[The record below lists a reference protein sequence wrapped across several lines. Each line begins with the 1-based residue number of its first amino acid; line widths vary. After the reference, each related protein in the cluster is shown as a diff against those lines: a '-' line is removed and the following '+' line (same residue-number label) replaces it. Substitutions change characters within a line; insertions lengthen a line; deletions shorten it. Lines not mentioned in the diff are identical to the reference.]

1 MVKIFQKLC
10 YVYYMTKKHFI
21 TFVNNGY
28 MSTERIFNEAQN
40 SGFFDTVSIKN
51 ETDIPEFIQKHKRF
65 IISNK
70 PGYGRWIWKP
80 KIILDKLE
88 SIDESDFLIWGDA
101 GSYIN
106 KNGKQRFEEYL
117 SLLNDDK
124 PIGVFSTTKN
134 YTVKTYVKR
143 DTIMDYFPEFDTQED
158 FTYLYSGVIIIKK
171 NNFSLKVINEW
182 KNLIENYRYND
193 TRKSIKFKENYCL
206 AGNDGDNGLF
216 SLCIVKHKNKVRFLG
231 ENEIMIYKNGIQYHH
246 LTKEEQE
253 ELDWNVLHDKPFQ
266 ARRLTPKLYKD
277 IV

>member
-1 MVKIFQKLC
+1 
-10 YVYYMTKKHFI
+10 MTKKNFI

-28 MSTERIFNEAQN
+28 MSTERIFKEAQE
-40 SGFFDTVSIKN
+40 SGFFDTISIKN
-51 ETDIPEFIQKHKRF
+51 EYDIREFIEKHKDF
-65 IISNK
+65 IINNK

-80 KIILDKLE
+80 KIILDTLE
-88 SIDESDFLIWGDA
+88 SIDEGDFLIYTDA

-106 KNGKQRFEEYL
+106 KHGRQRFEEYL
-117 SLLNDDK
+117 SLLDDDK
-124 PIGVFSTTKN
+124 PFGVFSTSPK
-134 YTVKTYVKR
+134 YSVKQYVKR
-143 DTIMDYFPEFDTQED
+143 DAIMHYYPEFDVQEN
-158 FTYLYSGVIIIKK
+158 FTYQYAGIMIIKK
-171 NNFSLKVINEW
+171 NIFSLKVIKEW
-182 KNLIENYRYND
+182 KNLCENYSYLD
-193 TRKSIKFKENYCL
+193 TSKSKKFKERKFYC
-206 AGNDGDNGLF
+206 GNDSDAGLF